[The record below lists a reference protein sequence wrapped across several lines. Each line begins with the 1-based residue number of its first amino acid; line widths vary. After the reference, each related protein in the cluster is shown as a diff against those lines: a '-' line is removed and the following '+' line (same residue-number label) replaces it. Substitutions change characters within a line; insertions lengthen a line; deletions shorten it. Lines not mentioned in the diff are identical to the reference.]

1 MDSKR
6 IEQIYDQI
14 SSFTLDLE
22 DDPTALG
29 QRYIQQKVAQCRR
42 FLNLTSN
49 IMLEVQREIREAS
62 SKLRAAKA
70 AFELASDNLR
80 ATDQRVIRLPH
91 VDDRTATINVLL
103 ANERDT
109 MLILER
115 EIEDLKI
122 VEKAVKHRYDELKGT
137 NTDIRTQRAT
147 LRDELDTGAFYG
159 DETDKPQKRRNT
171 LAEDELD
178 RIMKGEWTPSTAA
191 ESTEDASEE
200 LSLAPVLSVVPVA
213 QEAAPEPTVNPEVP
227 TLSAAAQEADAL
239 GYARK
244 MEPADVAAAQEAAKV
259 ASELDELESLVDN
272 VLASTTPVP
281 VVESIK
287 VEISTQ
293 SALEF
298 EGFMKMKLPTSVP
311 VSVREAPSG
320 AVSDDDY
327 SDIFASL

>member
-49 IMLEVQREIREAS
+49 IMLEIQREIRESS

-103 ANERDT
+103 ATERDT

-178 RIMKGEWTPSTAA
+178 KIMSGDWNPTSATETVESSFEELTAGPVPTSAPVKGESPSDSAVTPVTPPLSEAA
-191 ESTEDASEE
+191 QQADTSGY
-200 LSLAPVLSVVPVA
+200 A
-213 QEAAPEPTVNPEVP
+213 QE
-227 TLSAAAQEADAL
+227 
-239 GYARK
+239 
-244 MEPADVAAAQEAAKV
+244 MEPAEAAKV
-259 ASELDELESLVDN
+259 VSELDELEYFVDK
-272 VLASTTPVP
+272 VLASTTSVP

-287 VEISTQ
+287 VEIPTQ
-293 SALEF
+293 SASEF

-311 VSVREAPSG
+311 VSVREAPAG

>member
-22 DDPTALG
+22 DDPTTLG

-42 FLNLTSN
+42 FLNSTSN
-49 IMLEVQREIREAS
+49 IMLEIQREIRDAS

-103 ANERDT
+103 ATERDT

-178 RIMKGEWTPSTAA
+178 KIMSGEWTPTPAA
-191 ESTEDASEE
+191 ETVEDE
-200 LSLAPVLSVVPVA
+200 SVEATPVPVPPA
-213 QEAAPEPTVNPEVP
+213 PPVVEMAAPEPVVTPTVPP
-227 TLSAAAQEADAL
+227 LSEAAQEADAL

-244 MEPADVAAAQEAAKV
+244 MEPADVEAAKV
-259 ASELDELESLVDN
+259 VSELDELESLVDN
-272 VLASTTPVP
+272 VLASTTSVP

-287 VEISTQ
+287 VEIPMQ
-293 SALEF
+293 SATEF
-298 EGFMKMKLPTSVP
+298 EGFMKMKLPTAVP
-311 VSVREAPSG
+311 VSVREAPAG